1 MNSSLAKSL
10 RKQWLRKRNL
20 RRARRFAA
28 DLTTGAPPV
37 FILTNPADLHFAP
50 LAVSTRSKSHTQ
62 IFVGNGLSDSDSA
75 WLRERCPGIPILRL
89 SASLSGNA
97 ASYLPHGELVDLL
110 ALSLDEPF
118 FIQDADC
125 FVLDPAFFEH
135 LRIPD
140 ETEYAAGPYWK
151 DCPDWNHLLPD
162 TFLVGINSSSLRRV
176 RNDYQVDASI
186 TVTPPKRAASKL
198 AETGVLGTWFPEQ
211 THDKHYFDTL
221 QLSWILATLDGEKF
235 GKIEGQSER
244 VHHVGGT
251 SYLAAD
257 PSMDLSHWDWWPLN
271 TVYTTMRVLEY
282 PGSQPL
288 RARFRHLYEN
298 FGDAN
303 EIESQYPKFLE
314 SSRCAATL
322 DVLSRV
328 GERNKAP
335 LCAP

>member
-1 MNSSLAKSL
+1 MNSSLAKSF
-10 RKQWLRKRNL
+10 RRQWLRTRNL
-20 RRARRFAA
+20 RRVRRFAGELA
-28 DLTTGAPPV
+28 TGVPPV
-37 FILTNPADLHFAP
+37 FILTNRADLHFAP
-50 LAVSTRSKSHTQ
+50 LAVSTRSQSHTQ
-62 IFVGNGLSDSDSA
+62 IFVGNGLSDSDAA
-75 WLRERCPGIPILRL
+75 WLQERCPGIPILQL
-89 SASLSGNA
+89 SASLFGNA

-125 FVLDPAFFEH
+125 FVLDPTFFEH

-151 DCPDWNHLLPD
+151 DCPDWDHLLPD

-198 AETGVLGTWFPEQ
+198 AETGLQGTWFPEQ

-221 QLSWILATLDGEKF
+221 QLSWILATLDGEQF

-271 TVYTTMRVLEY
+271 TCYTTLRILERNEWEPLRHRFHNLY
-282 PGSQPL
+282 SHFQGSQYITRNFPEF
-288 RARFRHLYEN
+288 RKSKRFQRTHAI
-298 FGDAN
+298 FDQ
-303 EIESQYPKFLE
+303 ISK
-314 SSRCAATL
+314 
-322 DVLSRV
+322 
-328 GERNKAP
+328 
-335 LCAP
+335 

>member
-1 MNSSLAKSL
+1 MNSSLAKSF
-10 RKQWLRKRNL
+10 RRQWLRTRNL
-20 RRARRFAA
+20 RRVRRFAA
-28 DLTTGAPPV
+28 ELTTGAPPV

-50 LAVSTRSKSHTQ
+50 LAVSIRSQYHAQ
-62 IFVGNGLSDSDSA
+62 IFVGNGLTDSDAA
-75 WLRERCPGIPILRL
+75 WLQERCPEIPMLRL

-125 FVLDPAFFEH
+125 FVLDPTFFEH

-140 ETEYAAGPYWK
+140 ETEYATGPYWK
-151 DCPDWNHLLPD
+151 DCPDWDHLLPD

-186 TVTPPKRAASKL
+186 AVTPPNRAASKL
-198 AETGVLGTWFPEQ
+198 AETGLQGAWFPEQ

-221 QLSWILATLDGEKF
+221 QLSWILATLDGEHF

-257 PSMDLSHWDWWPLN
+257 PPMDLSHWDWWPLN
-271 TVYTTMRVLEY
+271 TCYTTMRILDCPEWER
-282 PGSQPL
+282 L
-288 RARFRHLYEN
+288 RKRFHHLYER
-298 FGDAN
+298 FGDTN
-303 EIESQYPKFLE
+303 RIVSEFSKYTQSQRFKTTNRIFSETRLTIPT
-314 SSRCAATL
+314 S
-322 DVLSRV
+322 
-328 GERNKAP
+328 
-335 LCAP
+335 